1 MEPSRT
7 SHPPQR
13 PWYYSPFIC
22 CSSRVCGIL
31 SYFHAASRGAT
42 SSIQR
47 VQTYPAFIAACRRLA
62 TTVKDSSVLSSWCN
76 ADAKIES
83 SEEQGKQRFWSRAVY
98 DSILKDLRSNASAR
112 DKQRLQCL
120 IDHLSG
126 AWLTA
131 FPSSALRLMFAERC
145 VSHVCCFPQYYLKFH
160 LFVATPNLP
169 PTAPPTIQTST
180 YCGARNLI

>member
-47 VQTYPAFIAACRRLA
+47 VQTHPVFLAACRRLA
-62 TTVKDSSVLSSWCN
+62 KTVKDSSVLSSWCN

-112 DKQRLQCL
+112 DKQRLQGL
-120 IDHLSG
+120 IDHHSG

-145 VSHVCCFPQYYLKFH
+145 VSHVCCFPQYYL
-160 LFVATPNLP
+160 
-169 PTAPPTIQTST
+169 
-180 YCGARNLI
+180 

>member
-7 SHPPQR
+7 SHPPWR
-13 PWYYSPFIC
+13 PRYYSPFIC
-22 CSSRVCGIL
+22 RYSRVCGIL

-47 VQTYPAFIAACRRLA
+47 VQTHPAFLAACRRLA

-98 DSILKDLRSNASAR
+98 SV
-112 DKQRLQCL
+112 
-120 IDHLSG
+120 
-126 AWLTA
+126 T
-131 FPSSALRLMFAERC
+131 PSSRTSEVMQVHVTSSGCSALSTTFLARGLRLSRHQHY
-145 VSHVCCFPQYYLKFH
+145 V
-160 LFVATPNLP
+160 
-169 PTAPPTIQTST
+169 
-180 YCGARNLI
+180 